1 MPREPKFSICA
12 APKEEHSYESVTG
25 ETRDFVGRGGAHRG
39 GCCRVVVRP
48 VAGGNVFAAPPP
60 QQEGQTPVASLS
72 AAATQVNEYSG
83 EQTYTVTLDPPPSA
97 AVLVAWQ
104 VGPDSDQNTADAR
117 LN

>member
-1 MPREPKFSICA
+1 M
-12 APKEEHSYESVTG
+12 
-25 ETRDFVGRGGAHRG
+25 
-39 GCCRVVVRP
+39 
-48 VAGGNVFAAPPP
+48 
-60 QQEGQTPVASLS
+60 VASLS